1 MPALLVE
8 TRRPTAADVS
18 ELVANLRDQ
27 DVDELRAAGYEDFG
41 AIITESLARSDWS
54 VTATVDGRLAC
65 IFGVSA
71 AGTLLSAYG
80 VPWMLGT
87 SLVATNRRA
96 LARLAPRYIH
106 EMLQAYPTL
115 RNLVHADNTV
125 ALGWLRHVGFTI
137 GPVVP
142 HPNTGAPFHVFELN
156 RKGGTAHL

>member
-1 MPALLVE
+1 MVE

>member
-1 MPALLVE
+1 ML
-8 TRRPTAADVS
+8 TFCKPTAADVT

-27 DVDELRAAGYEDFG
+27 DVDELRAAGYEDF
-41 AIITESLARSDWS
+41 ASIITESLARSDWA

>member
-1 MPALLVE
+1 MASVE

-41 AIITESLARSDWS
+41 AIITESLARSAWA

-106 EMLQAYPTL
+106 EMLRSYPTL